1 MVLMSKMKI
10 DKYLQEITLL
20 DGSTVT
26 LRPINSQDK
35 QALQEF
41 HARLSEDTRFFRYQY
56 HKGELTEK
64 DLSNFC
70 DIDYDNTLALVAERE
85 NNGQK
90 EIIGVGRYYRLD
102 DPEIAEVAFVVQDSE
117 QRKGIGTQLLKH
129 LALQARENN
138 IRYFVAE
145 VLRANGKMISI
156 FRKSDPG
163 MEHVNEDGSTC
174 TITVSVPEAIH
185 NSSILT
191 SC

>member
-1 MVLMSKMKI
+1 MVLMLKRKT
-10 DKYLQEITLL
+10 DNYRQEITLL
-20 DGSTVT
+20 DGSKAA
-26 LRPINSQDK
+26 LRPICLRDK
-35 QALQEF
+35 QALQAF

-56 HKGELTEK
+56 HKGELTED
-64 DLSNFC
+64 DLTNFC

-85 NNGQK
+85 LNGQK

-102 DPEIAEVAFVVQDSE
+102 NPRVAEVAFVVQDSE

-129 LALQARENN
+129 VALQARENG
-138 IRYFVAE
+138 ICYFVAE

-174 TITVSVPEAIH
+174 TITVSVAEAVH
-185 NSSILT
+185 NSSIL
-191 SC
+191 SP